1 LLGKATLII
10 NAADVDVSSEEDRR
24 ECSRV
29 EALALRHKLL
39 VGGVWCIADLEYMF
53 TEDKNA
59 SPWLLASIKPIQL
72 SHFDFDA
79 YLAARKQF
87 STEEW
92 IDLLIQ
98 SVGFNPQMFSRN
110 KLSQLVRLIPFC
122 ERNFNLIEL
131 GPKGTGKSH
140 IFSSFHRTAF

>member
-1 LLGKATLII
+1 VLKGSAP
-10 NAADVDVSSEEDRR
+10 
-24 ECSRV
+24 
-29 EALALRHKLL
+29 ALRHTLL

-92 IDLLIQ
+92 IDLLNRALASIRRC
-98 SVGFNPQMFSRN
+98 SAAATS
-110 KLSQLVRLIPFC
+110 
-122 ERNFNLIEL
+122 
-131 GPKGTGKSH
+131 
-140 IFSSFHRTAF
+140 